1 MKIKIT
7 DTKNTKSVLI
17 LPVMPQ
23 EVEYSSSSRFQE
35 YEILDLGKVSL
46 PRGRNLS
53 SLKWE
58 GLFPAYSRKEMTLFN
73 KIERL
78 KDPKVYVK
86 QIESWRKARRQLSI
100 RIEDTLLENEKMYI
114 DEFTYTMNSIGDY
127 KYTISFLQAESI
139 SMKKTKRKSSKSKKY
154 KVKRNDETLR
164 EISKKYYGDGSM
176 YRVIYKANKKLID
189 KENAEKKKEKKKV
202 SQYKIYKGQVLTI
215 PALSTSEKK
224 KVSILMLQKAI
235 NKDKYAKVKETGKLN
250 ASTKNAIKKIKIR
263 SGKRGEVVKFVQR
276 KVGADK
282 DGICGPKTVKKI
294 KAYQRKNHLK
304 VDGVAGEKTLMKM
317 VS

>member
-1 MKIKIT
+1 MKITIT
-7 DTKNTKSVLI
+7 DTKNSKSILT

-58 GLFPAYSRKEMTLFN
+58 GLFPAYSRKEMTLFEG
-73 KIERL
+73 IE
-78 KDPKVYVK
+78 DPKNYVK
-86 QIESWRKARRQLSI
+86 KIESWRLNRRKLSI
-100 RIEDTLLENEKMYI
+100 RIEGTLLENETMYI
-114 DEFTYTMNSIGDY
+114 NEFTYSMNSIGDY

-189 KENAEKKKEKKKV
+189 KENAEQKKKKKKV

-235 NKDKYAKVKETGKLN
+235 NKDKYAKIKETGKLS
-250 ASTKNAIKKIKIR
+250 ASTKNAIKKIKIK